1 MSAEGKKAGR
11 FSGLDSI
18 RSKPEAAAPVPVS
31 SPPAPAAAPDD
42 QGKTNKPEPFSSH
55 LLRATKRRLRQ
66 AAAREDRKL
75 FETLE
80 QAVEEYLSKHHPD
93 IRE

>member
-18 RSKPEAAAPVPVS
+18 RSKPDAAAPVPA
-31 SPPAPAAAPDD
+31 SPPAAPPAAADD
-42 QGKTNKPEPFSSH
+42 KSDKPEPFSSH
-55 LLRATKRRLRQ
+55 LLNGTKRRLRQ

>member
-18 RSKPEAAAPVPVS
+18 RSKPEAAVPVS
-31 SPPAPAAAPDD
+31 PPAASLAVAED
-42 QGKTNKPEPFSSH
+42 KSAKPEPFSSH
-55 LLRATKRRLRQ
+55 LRNGTKRRLRQ